1 MRETYQILNDRE
13 GNAHI
18 VALSGGVHSHL
29 SHKQAKELAALG
41 NLEIEE
47 ITANR
52 AARNAA
58 QDEQIAAYKE
68 ALADPASNASQ
79 RALQLATESIES
91 YYLKLQLEQA
101 QTLILAQQ
109 AEIKRL
115 TIPAAE
121 PSPEFSPEEYAQ
133 ETSDV

>member
-58 QDEQIAAYKE
+58 QDAQITRYKERLSDPDDDIGKHALSIATEQIE
-68 ALADPASNASQ
+68 
-79 RALQLATESIES
+79 T
-91 YYLKLQLEQA
+91 YYLKLELEQA
-101 QTLILAQQ
+101 HTLILSQQ

-115 TIPAAE
+115 SAPTAE

-133 ETSDV
+133 ETSDA